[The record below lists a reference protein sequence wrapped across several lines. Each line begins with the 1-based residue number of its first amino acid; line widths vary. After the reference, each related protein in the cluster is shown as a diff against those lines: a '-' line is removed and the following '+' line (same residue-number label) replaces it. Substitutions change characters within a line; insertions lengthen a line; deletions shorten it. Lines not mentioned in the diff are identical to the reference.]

1 MQLTAEVEG
10 REYVP
15 PPPGTANAAKPARTS
30 TPSAAAAAAH
40 SNTPLSSDAA
50 SQKARN
56 EAYFARLHSANET
69 RPADLPPSQGGKYAG
84 FGSTPAPA
92 VSSSSSSSSPPAAGP
107 SDVLGDLTRD
117 PVAALTKGWG
127 FFATQATK
135 AAMLA
140 NEQVLKPTAQKLA
153 EADLAKTAAL
163 MGQGVQQGVQGVGRL
178 GYENFS
184 KFVEGPGAAATGR
197 PRVEPERKDFWE
209 SFGEPTAPLVQQK
222 PAALGTSAMK
232 SSGHA
237 TQKKKDDDWENE
249 EWGRF

>member
-1 MQLTAEVEG
+1 LTAEVEG
-10 REYVP
+10 REYVAP
-15 PPPGTANAAKPARTS
+15 PRGTSNAARLARTAS
-30 TPSAAAAAAH
+30 PAAAAAAG
-40 SNTPLSSDAA
+40 TPLAPDAA
-50 SQKARN
+50 SRKARN

-84 FGSTPAPA
+84 FGSTPDPA
-92 VSSSSSSSSPPAAGP
+92 VSSSSPAAGP

-140 NEQVLKPTAQKLA
+140 NEQVLRPTAQKLA
-153 EADLAKTAAL
+153 EADLAGTAAL
-163 MGQGVQQGVQGVGRL
+163 MGQGVQGVGRL

-184 KFVEGPGAAATGR
+184 RFVEGPGAAAAAGR
-197 PRVEPERKDFWE
+197 PRAEPERKDFWE
-209 SFGEPTAPLVQQK
+209 SFGEPTAPPAQQK

-232 SSGHA
+232 SAGHA
-237 TQKKKDDDWENE
+237 TQKTTKDDDWANE
-249 EWGRF
+249 EWDKF